1 MTRSSTKKD
10 FSRLRSLR
18 ENNQKNNT
26 IKDQELI
33 YEEVTNEEY
42 NTLQKQ
48 VLLYD
53 DFVVDDNGEYTGL
66 QDWDQQQSQSES
78 ENDVEVKKKIRKVD
92 FVQKMKKRTRELPE
106 QTENEKDFLK
116 SILQDI
122 ENEPTEKKVKKEH
135 IKQKPQKKTYIKI
148 EPLDLDLQ
156 APTIHLSRDQNQDQV
171 DPLEIKTDFEDDHFE
186 FDPVAEPVE
195 IKKEIKEI
203 QSIKAND
210 STKQF
215 LPIFKSSQP
224 APIREMKIELKPD
237 EPTPDINVDLSADVY
252 MYWLDAFEKNGK
264 VYLFGYNITNIKE
277 NIILWSFQ
285 ILLRNN
291 IQY

>member
-10 FSRLRSLR
+10 FSKLRSLR
-18 ENNQKNNT
+18 ESNQKNNS

-66 QDWDQQQSQSES
+66 QDWDQQHSQSES
-78 ENDVEVKKKIRKVD
+78 ENEVEVKKKKIKKID
-92 FVQKMKKRTRELPE
+92 FVQKMKKRTRDLPE

-135 IKQKPQKKTYIKI
+135 IKPKLLQNKAYIKM
-148 EPLDLDLQ
+148 EPLELDLQ
-156 APTIHLSRDQNQDQV
+156 DPHPSSYRDIKQDFDQV
-171 DPLEIKTDFEDDHFE
+171 EIQQDFNDDHLD
-186 FDPVAEPVE
+186 FDPVVEPIE

-203 QSIKAND
+203 QSVKASN

-215 LPIFKSSQP
+215 LPNFKPPTP
-224 APIREMKIELKPD
+224 APIREMKIKIKPD
-237 EPTPDINVDLSADVY
+237 EPTPEINVDLSSDVY

-264 VYLFGYNITNIKE
+264 VYLFG
-277 NIILWSFQ
+277 
-285 ILLRNN
+285 
-291 IQY
+291 